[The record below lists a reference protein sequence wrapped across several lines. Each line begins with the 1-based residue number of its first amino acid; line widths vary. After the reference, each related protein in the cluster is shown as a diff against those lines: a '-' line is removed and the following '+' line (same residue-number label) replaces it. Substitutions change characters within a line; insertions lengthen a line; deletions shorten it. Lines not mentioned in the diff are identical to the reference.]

1 MISFVSAVSSWSWT
15 ADSKAATS
23 RAAIRSH
30 GKGGTYSGLTVSPP
44 ADYNSVVLEI
54 NRLGWRAATH
64 AVGDAAVDEVLT
76 GYELAN
82 KDKSLIGKR
91 WTIEHAFVVRPD
103 LVKRMQDL
111 KLMISAQNHL
121 YLAAPV
127 LKRYWGA
134 DLASEV
140 TPLRTYLDAGLLVA
154 GGTDSP
160 VIPFN
165 PFWEL
170 YHFASRNT
178 ISNGIYGDNQK
189 VASRAQLLR
198 LVTINYALMIGE
210 ENHRGSIEPGKLAD
224 FAVLTDDFLS
234 VPVEA
239 IPNMKALSTVV
250 GGREVYRDAGYRD
263 K

>member
-1 MISFVSAVSSWSWT
+1 
-15 ADSKAATS
+15 
-23 RAAIRSH
+23 
-30 GKGGTYSGLTVSPP
+30 
-44 ADYNSVVLEI
+44 VLEI

-140 TPLRTYLDAGLLVA
+140 TPLRTYQRPERTKYL
-154 GGTDSP
+154 GTSRQVGTIRFLREGVQKSRQGTYP
-160 VIPFN
+160 HPN
-165 PFWEL
+165 GPSR
-170 YHFASRNT
+170 YH
-178 ISNGIYGDNQK
+178 
-189 VASRAQLLR
+189 
-198 LVTINYALMIGE
+198 
-210 ENHRGSIEPGKLAD
+210 
-224 FAVLTDDFLS
+224 
-234 VPVEA
+234 
-239 IPNMKALSTVV
+239 
-250 GGREVYRDAGYRD
+250 VYRPNVCDPN
-263 K
+263 